1 MKEYSGIL
9 YMRHFITKKLGHC
22 LTPRYCGLSLPRT
35 PNNSLEGSRYNDS
48 GMYIF
53 EEHLNCTQVT
63 IEFQLE
69 SLTNCGQKFFC
80 LQTRRIDISPPLLDK
95 LRITTTNRELI
106 AGTHFIILCGE
117 KYFERKKSCWEHR
130 IITLARA
137 YTQTAQSR
145 V

>member
-1 MKEYSGIL
+1 MYYKLKGTSNLERVQRYTL
-9 YMRHFITKKLGHC
+9 YATHITKKLGHF

-35 PNNSLEGSRYNDS
+35 PNNSLEGSRYNEN

-63 IEFQLE
+63 IKFQHE

-95 LRITTTNRELI
+95 LRITATN
-106 AGTHFIILCGE
+106 
-117 KYFERKKSCWEHR
+117 S
-130 IITLARA
+130 
-137 YTQTAQSR
+137 
-145 V
+145 